1 MAGKARGSET
11 TGDMVR
17 AVFFLLGGLALVA
30 GLFAI
35 NRPEPTLPD
44 PVDYEG
50 VLANVQD
57 QYSYHV
63 EAPARVP
70 EDWRATSVHQAQE
83 RGGDQWRIGFLID
96 GESFVGLEQSDGE
109 TAAYLQDRLHDFE
122 EDGVSTVDGEN
133 WERLVERGG
142 NQDRALVRTAGGV
155 VTIVRG
161 TESYETLEEFVT
173 WLE

>member
-1 MAGKARGSET
+1 MAGKARGSES

-17 AVFFLLGGLALVA
+17 TVFLLLGGLALVA
-30 GLFAI
+30 GLFAL
-35 NRPEPTLPD
+35 NRPDPRLPD

-57 QYSYHV
+57 QYPYHV
-63 EAPARVP
+63 EAPSELP
-70 EDWRATSVHQAQE
+70 EGWRATSVHHGQE
-83 RGGDQWRIGFLID
+83 RGGHQWRIGFLID

-109 TAAYLQDRLHDFE
+109 TVSYLQDRLQDFDD
-122 EDGVSTVDGEN
+122 DGVSRIAGEE
-133 WERLVERGG
+133 WERMVERGG
-142 NQDRALVRTAGGV
+142 NGDRALVRTADGV

-161 TESYETLEEFVT
+161 TETYDVLEEFVT